1 MNGRKH
7 LLSGIRRRD
16 RAERRDARRKRCGR
30 AWAFPFRLRKAP
42 RRPLAVGEE
51 PLATDLQDKPP
62 PLGAWVA
69 LFRDD
74 RGETR
79 EAAAGRVQ
87 GAHPWR
93 RAREASHRACAAAGR
108 GLASPRRPAVPAGVK
123 NGVTRSERGGHL
135 QPLGTSTERVRAEE
149 ERCASAPKTVPGNS
163 HLTGEASPS
172 SPEVWRF
179 CAAGEEAAA
188 AAAAAEAAECLP
200 IPGCE
205 AVCWLASD
213 PRPGAKKGL
222 GFGRPREGVGGSG
235 TRSPEAGNQ
244 PARLGCLAAASPAAA
259 RWEVGGIEESWP
271 GSRRG
276 FWSPVAACSHCGGR
290 GGVGPQNHHSLEAS
304 SINLKKKIICNFH
317 FNKVLYN
324 VLKRN
329 YKE

>member
-1 MNGRKH
+1 M
-7 LLSGIRRRD
+7 
-16 RAERRDARRKRCGR
+16 
-30 AWAFPFRLRKAP
+30 
-42 RRPLAVGEE
+42 
-51 PLATDLQDKPP
+51 
-62 PLGAWVA
+62 A

-213 PRPGAKKGL
+213 PRPGAKK
-222 GFGRPREGVGGSG
+222 VGE
-235 TRSPEAGNQ
+235 R
-244 PARLGCLAAASPAAA
+244 PARPAASVVLVSLWPAPP
-259 RWEVGGIEESWP
+259 ESRTP
-271 GSRRG
+271 LPFPVPPSGSRRLT
-276 FWSPVAACSHCGGR
+276 R
-290 GGVGPQNHHSLEAS
+290 LS
-304 SINLKKKIICNFH
+304 SS
-317 FNKVLYN
+317 
-324 VLKRN
+324 
-329 YKE
+329 